1 VRRLAGA
8 ALFAIVAC
16 HSASAQSWRTLEVS
30 RQLRD
35 TTALHVRVDYGAG
48 RFDLRASNEPVLYS
62 MKLRYD
68 EDNGRPLHVYD
79 AERLALKLGIQS
91 GSFSGSLK
99 RENQG
104 ELRLGLARSVPM
116 DLDLD
121 LGATKAHID
130 LGGLSL
136 NHVHLGSGAS
146 ETEVDFSE
154 ANPLKMHAI
163 EVEVGAAA
171 LNLRHLGNSNA
182 ALVRVHGGVGSVT
195 LDFGGDWA
203 RDMTVET
210 DLALGKLHLR
220 IPQDVGVRVEVDRV
234 LASFDHSGLVKRG
247 GAYYGAN
254 WDSAPYRL
262 RIRSQTVFG
271 AIDVDQT
278 TR

>member
-1 VRRLAGA
+1 MRHLAAA
-8 ALFAIVAC
+8 ALFAIIAS

-35 TTALHVRVDYGAG
+35 TSAYRVRVDYGAG

-68 EDNGRPLHVYD
+68 ENNGRPLHAYD
-79 AERLALKLGIQS
+79 ADRHALKLGIES
-91 GSFSGSLK
+91 GSFSSMK

-104 ELRLGLARSVPM
+104 ELRLALARSVPL

-121 LGATKAHID
+121 LGATKARID

-136 NHVHLGSGAS
+136 SRIHLGSGAS
-146 ETEVDFSE
+146 ETELDFSE
-154 ANPLKMHAI
+154 PNPLRMRAVEI
-163 EVEVGAAA
+163 EVGAAA
-171 LNLRHLGNSNA
+171 LNVRNLGNSNA

-195 LDFGGDWA
+195 LDFGGTWA
-203 RDMTVET
+203 QDMTVDT

-220 IPQDVGVRVEVDRV
+220 VPHDVGVRVEVDRV
-234 LASFDHSGLVKRG
+234 LASFDHSGLVKRD
-247 GAYYGAN
+247 GAYYSSN
-254 WDSAPYRL
+254 WDSATYRL

-271 AIDVDQT
+271 SIDVDQT
-278 TR
+278 AR